1 MTEKNADRLSNNLHD
16 MLATCGEERTKALF
30 PVRDERAISKARDRD
45 LARRDRDPNRV
56 EISPAPPCVQVTTVG
71 EKFRTQLT
79 KLMATVGKT
88 KPFFIRCVK
97 PNHVRAAHRFETKL
111 AVEQLTY
118 AGVFEAVTIRKKGY
132 PFRCTHAQF
141 AAKYRWITRKA
152 DGWAPINVNPN
163 GAPKDY
169 CVAVL
174 GSVVQ
179 DFSAVQVGVTL
190 MLYRADEHRVLELLK
205 NLALG
210 RCFQHFQAAF
220 RRKMGRVYRGLL
232 RQVRSRSRM

>member
-1 MTEKNADRLSNNLHD
+1 M
-16 MLATCGEERTKALF
+16 
-30 PVRDERAISKARDRD
+30 
-45 LARRDRDPNRV
+45 
-56 EISPAPPCVQVTTVG
+56 G

-210 RCFQHFQAAF
+210 RVFQHMQASF
-220 RRKMGRVYRGLL
+220 RAKMGRVYRKLL
-232 RQVRSRSRM
+232 RQAKQALGGALAAINAAPSLLRKRTADSLQCRLDFSEFQSFISRLYRRQI